1 MPDDHPPSGN
11 RPDDSTM
18 PAPGTAHDRAGSR
31 TAAARTGLRDV
42 LTGPHMLAFLP
53 AGMLAG
59 YWFGGE
65 TALLAAAVALPALVA
80 VSGWLPRPGSRRE
93 GQDPLTSLAQRSD
106 IEGALDAALAGERAT
121 GRRSACL
128 VLSIDEFDV
137 FESQQGPVVAETILR
152 RIAQRLQSALRDG
165 DVVAR
170 IDGATFAVA
179 LTPVR
184 RMDLET
190 LIQMS
195 ARLQEA
201 VSDPILLDAGRIY
214 LTSSIG
220 FCLPARTPSRTGAA
234 FLAAAEQAL
243 AAARANGPG
252 SIRSYAGDSP
262 ARVDHAPAY
271 LDEVAAALEQ
281 GQIRPW
287 FQPQLSTDTG
297 DINGFEALARWQH
310 PDRGLVPPGDFLP
323 AIAAGGLN
331 ERLGEVVLYHA
342 LTALRAWDRA
352 GLSIPRVAVNFS
364 GEELSD
370 PRLLERVRWELDRF
384 DLTPDRLA
392 VEVLETVISKSDNDT
407 ITRNI
412 AALGKM
418 GCLIELD
425 DFGTGNASLA
435 AIRRFAVN
443 RIKID
448 RSYITRVDRDRDQQ
462 EMVSAILT
470 MAERLRLETLAE
482 GVESVGEHAMLAQL
496 GCQNVQG
503 FAVGRPM
510 PFEETIAWIVRHREK
525 LSEPPQIGREA
536 G

>member
-1 MPDDHPPSGN
+1 MTDGNGPD
-11 RPDDSTM
+11 R
-18 PAPGTAHDRAGSR
+18 GTAG
-31 TAAARTGLRDV
+31 ARLWAGLRAV

-53 AGMLAG
+53 ATMLGG

-65 TALLAAAVALPALVA
+65 PALIVAAVALPALV
-80 VSGWLPRPGSRRE
+80 VLSGWLPRPGHGPRGR
-93 GQDPLTSLAQRSD
+93 DPLTGLASRAD
-106 IEGALDAALAGERAT
+106 LIAALDTAFSGERST
-121 GRRSACL
+121 GRRSACITL
-128 VLSIDEFDV
+128 ELDEFAG
-137 FESQQGPVVAETILR
+137 FETQHGPAAAESILR
-152 RIAQRLQSALRDG
+152 RVAERLKSHLRDG
-165 DVVAR
+165 DLVAR
-170 IDGATFAVA
+170 LDHAVFAVA
-179 LTPVR
+179 LSPVR

-190 LIQMS
+190 LIQLS
-195 ARLQEA
+195 VRLQEA
-201 VSDPILLDAGRIY
+201 VCDPIALDAGRTY
-214 LTSSIG
+214 VTASVG
-220 FCLPARTPSRTGAA
+220 FCLPSRAPERSGAA
-234 FLAAAEQAL
+234 HLAAAEHAL
-243 AAARANGPG
+243 AAARANGPA
-252 SIRSYAGDSP
+252 SIRSYASDMQP
-262 ARVDHAPAY
+262 RADFAPST

-287 FQPQLSTDTG
+287 FQPQVSTDTG
-297 DINGFEALARWQH
+297 DISGFEALARWQH
-310 PDRGLVPPGDFLP
+310 PERGIVPPGDFLP
-323 AIAAGGLN
+323 AIAAAGLN
-331 ERLGEVVLYHA
+331 ERLGEVILYHA
-342 LTALRAWDRA
+342 LTAIRSWDRA

-370 PRLLERVRWELDRF
+370 PRLVERVRWELDRF
-384 DLTPDRLA
+384 ELTADRLA

-407 ITRNI
+407 VTRNI

-435 AIRRFAVN
+435 AIRRFSVN
-443 RIKID
+443 RLKID

-482 GVESVGEHAMLAQL
+482 GVESLGEHAMLAQL
-496 GCQNVQG
+496 GCQHVQG
-503 FAVGRPM
+503 FSVGHPM

>member
-1 MPDDHPPSGN
+1 MHSDQPPKGISPDKVVAPP
-11 RPDDSTM
+11 
-18 PAPGTAHDRAGSR
+18 AGDAGQ
-31 TAAARTGLRDV
+31 TAAGRFAGYRDLLYNG

-53 AGMLAG
+53 ALMLAG

-65 TALLAAAVALPALVA
+65 TALLVAAVSLPALVA
-80 VSGWLPRPGSRRE
+80 VSGWLPRPGRTAE
-93 GQDPLTSLAQRSD
+93 GRDPLTSLAQRPD
-106 IEGALDAALAGERAT
+106 IEAALDAALAGERST

-128 VLSIDEFDV
+128 VLSLDEFDM
-137 FESQQGPVVAETILR
+137 FETQHGPVVAETILR
-152 RIAQRLQSALRDG
+152 RIAQRLRSSLRDG

-170 IDGATFAVA
+170 IDGATFGIA

-195 ARLQEA
+195 VRLQEA
-201 VSDPILLDAGRIY
+201 ISDPILLDAGRIY
-214 LTSSIG
+214 LTASIG
-220 FCLPARTPSRTGAA
+220 FCLPARTPARNGAA
-234 FLAAAEQAL
+234 FVAAAEQAL

-252 SIRSYAGDSP
+252 SIRSYAGEAP

-271 LDEVAAALEQ
+271 LDEVSLALEQ

-287 FQPQLSTDTG
+287 FQPQISTDTG
-297 DINGFEALARWQH
+297 DITGFEALARWQH
-310 PDRGLVPPGDFLP
+310 PERGLVPPGDFLP
-323 AIAAGGLN
+323 AIAAAGLN
-331 ERLGEVVLYHA
+331 ERLGEVILYNA

-352 GLSIPRVAVNFS
+352 GLKIPRVAVNFS

-370 PRLLERVRWELDRF
+370 PRLVERVRWELDRF
-384 DLTPDRLA
+384 ELTPDRLA
-392 VEVLETVISKSDNDT
+392 VEVLETVISKSENDT